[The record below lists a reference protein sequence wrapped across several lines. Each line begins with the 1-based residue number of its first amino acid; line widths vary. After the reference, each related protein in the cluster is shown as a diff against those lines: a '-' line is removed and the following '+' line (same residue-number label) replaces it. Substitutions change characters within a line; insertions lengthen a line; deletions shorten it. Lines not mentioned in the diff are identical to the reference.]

1 MENPNKE
8 EVVIEEK
15 NGNTEKKVEIEVI
28 PGKSEHEHHEYKKD
42 GKNFNRNNQ
51 NNNKKFFKLHK
62 KHCVLCQKGIL
73 YVDYKNIELLK
84 YYVDGEHTGKIL
96 PRFLTGA
103 CMKHQRQISN
113 AIHRARIVALLPF
126 QK

>member
-1 MENPNKE
+1 MDEQKKS

-28 PGKSEHEHHEYKKD
+28 PGKNEHEHHEYKKD

-51 NNNKKFFKLHK
+51 NNKKFFKLHK

-103 CMKHQRQISN
+103 CMKHQRQITN

>member
-1 MENPNKE
+1 MDEQKKS

-15 NGNTEKKVEIEVI
+15 SGSTEKKVEIEVI
-28 PGKSEHEHHEYKKD
+28 PGKDEHRDYKKD

-51 NNNKKFFKLHK
+51 NNKKFFKLHK

-126 QK
+126 VK

>member
-1 MENPNKE
+1 MDEQKKS

-51 NNNKKFFKLHK
+51 NNKKFFKLHK

-126 QK
+126 VK

>member
-1 MENPNKE
+1 MDEQKKS

-15 NGNTEKKVEIEVI
+15 NNNTEKKVEIEVI
-28 PGKSEHEHHEYKKD
+28 PGKSEHEHHEFKKD

-51 NNNKKFFKLHK
+51 NNKKFFKLHK

-126 QK
+126 VK